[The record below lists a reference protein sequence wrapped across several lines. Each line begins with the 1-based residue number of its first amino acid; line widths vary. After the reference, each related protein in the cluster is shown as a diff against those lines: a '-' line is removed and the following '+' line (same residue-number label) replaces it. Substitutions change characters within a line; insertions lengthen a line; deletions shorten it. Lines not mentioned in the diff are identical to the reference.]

1 MNRRVSPPAEAVEL
15 QPAPGERP
23 IARMSR
29 YAPLIIGSALM
40 MQTLDATVIS
50 NALPTMA
57 RSLHEDPL
65 TLNLAITSYL
75 LASAV
80 FLPISGWVADRFGAK
95 LVFRAAMVLFAI
107 SSLCCGLSQSLPEL
121 IAARMLQGMA
131 GAMMA
136 PVGRLVVLRSVPKSE
151 LVGAMAYLTMPALLG
166 PVLGPPIGGFIVTH
180 WSWRWIFYIN
190 IPICIVGV
198 SLITLF
204 IPNIKEE
211 TREPL
216 DWRGFLLTG
225 LGLAGMV
232 YGFENVGRG
241 VLAPAIVAA
250 LLFGGAG
257 FLGLYGWHARR
268 HPYPLLDLSVFKL
281 RSFVASNIGG
291 LFLRMGMGATPFLLA
306 MLLQMAFG
314 LSALAAGMMTFTS
327 AAGALVMRTSARP
340 ILHRLGFKRV
350 LVVNTVIVGAIF
362 MGYSLFRATTPH
374 YLIIGTLL
382 VGGFFRS
389 LQFTAMQAL
398 TYSDVPQEKMS
409 RASSMAAMIQQLSQS
424 LGIGFAA
431 LLIGALRNAHHAK
444 AMSAADVSP
453 AFLAI
458 GVMTLMGLFFFV
470 PLPANI
476 GAEVSGKRHADP
488 RAAAAPEPADAA
500 LATAED

>member
-1 MNRRVSPPAEAVEL
+1 
-15 QPAPGERP
+15 
-23 IARMSR
+23 MSR
-29 YAPLIIGSALM
+29 LAPMIIGSALM

-57 RSLHEDPL
+57 KALHEDPL
-65 TLNLAITSYL
+65 TLNLAITAYL

-95 LVFRAAMVLFAI
+95 VVFRAAMVLFAA
-107 SSLCCGLSQSLPEL
+107 SSLLCGLSQSLPEL
-121 IAARMLQGMA
+121 IAARMLQGVA

-136 PVGRLVVLRSVPKSE
+136 PVGRLVLLRSVPKSE
-151 LVGAMAYLTMPALLG
+151 LVRAMSYLTMPALLG

-190 IPICIVGV
+190 IPICVVGV
-198 SLITLF
+198 TLVSLYIR
-204 IPNIKEE
+204 NIKEE
-211 TREPL
+211 TRDPL

-241 VLAPAIVAA
+241 GLAPALVTA
-250 LLFGGAG
+250 LLLGGAG

-268 HPYPLLDLSVFKL
+268 HPYPLLDLSVFRL
-281 RSFVASNIGG
+281 RSFTASNIGG

-306 MLLQMAFG
+306 MLLQLAFG
-314 LSALAAGMMTFTS
+314 LSALTAGLMTFTS
-327 AAGALVMRTSARP
+327 AAGALVMKTTARP
-340 ILHRLGFKRV
+340 IINRLGFKRV
-350 LVVNTVIVGAIF
+350 LVVNTVIVGGTF
-362 MGYSLFRATTPH
+362 MGYALFRATTPH
-374 YLIIGTLL
+374 YLIIATLL
-382 VGGFFRS
+382 IGGFFRS

-398 TYSDVPQEKMS
+398 AYADVPQEKMS
-409 RASSMAAMIQQLSQS
+409 RASSMAAMVQQLSQS

-431 LLIGALRNAHHAK
+431 LLIGALRSAHHST
-444 AMSAADVSP
+444 AMTAADVSP

-458 GVMTLMGLFFFV
+458 GALTLLGLFFYI

-476 GAEVSGKRHADP
+476 GAEVSGR
-488 RAAAAPEPADAA
+488 RVEAAPGRRGGLERRAFNWTHILLP
-500 LATAED
+500 

>member
-1 MNRRVSPPAEAVEL
+1 MNRRFAPSVATVQAVEL
-15 QPAPGERP
+15 EPASREVQ
-23 IARMSR
+23 AMSR
-29 YAPLIIGSALM
+29 LAPMIIGSALL

-57 RSLHEDPL
+57 RSLHEDAL
-65 TLNLAITSYL
+65 TLNLTITAYL

-95 LVFRAAMVLFAI
+95 VVFRAAMVLFAA
-107 SSLCCGLSQSLPEL
+107 SSLLCGLSQTLPEL
-121 IAARMLQGMA
+121 VASRMLQGMA

-136 PVGRLVVLRSVPKSE
+136 PVGRLVLLRSVPKSE
-151 LVGAMAYLTMPALLG
+151 LVRAMSYLTMPALLG

-198 SLITLF
+198 TLVSLYIK
-204 IPNIKEE
+204 NIKEE

-268 HPYPLLDLSVFKL
+268 HPAPLLDLSVFRL

-314 LSALAAGMMTFTS
+314 LSALAAGLMTFTS
-327 AAGALVMRTSARP
+327 AAGALVMKTTARP
-340 ILHRLGFKRV
+340 IINRLGFKRV
-350 LVVNTVIVGAIF
+350 LVGNTVIVGVTF
-362 MGYSLFRATTPH
+362 MGYALFRSTTPH
-374 YLIIGTLL
+374 YLIIATLL

-398 TYSDVPQEKMS
+398 SYSDVPQEKMS
-409 RASSMAAMIQQLSQS
+409 RASSMAAMLQQLSQS

-431 LLIGALRNAHHAK
+431 LLIGALRSAHHAK

-453 AFLAI
+453 TFLAI
-458 GVMTLMGLFFFV
+458 GVLTLLGLFFFI
-470 PLPANI
+470 PLPADI
-476 GAEVSGKRHADP
+476 GAEVSGRRFEDAP
-488 RAAAAPEPADAA
+488 SAPGGPPAFAAA
-500 LATAED
+500 ED

>member
-1 MNRRVSPPAEAVEL
+1 MNRPLRPEPLPASVSDGPQV
-15 QPAPGERP
+15 RT
-23 IARMSR
+23 MSR

-57 RSLHEDPL
+57 RSLHEDAL

-95 LVFRAAMVLFAI
+95 LVFRAAMILFAV
-107 SSLCCGLSQSLPEL
+107 SSLLCGLSQSLPEL
-121 IAARMLQGMA
+121 IGARMLQGMA

-211 TREPL
+211 AREPL
-216 DWRGFLLTG
+216 DWRGFVLTG

-241 VLAPAIVAA
+241 ALAPAIVAG
-250 LLFGGAG
+250 LLIGGAG

-314 LSALAAGMMTFTS
+314 LSALAAGLMTFTS

-340 ILHRLGFKRV
+340 IINRLGFKRV
-350 LVVNTVIVGAIF
+350 LVVNTVIVGLIF
-362 MGYSLFRATTPH
+362 MGYALFRADTPH
-374 YLIIGTLL
+374 SLIIITLL

-398 TYSDVPQEKMS
+398 TYADVPQEKMS

-431 LLIGALRNAHHAK
+431 ILIGALRARHHSAV
-444 AMSAADVSP
+444 MSAADVSP

-458 GVMTLMGLFFFV
+458 GLLTLLGLFFYI

-476 GAEVSGKRHADP
+476 GAEVSGKRHIGP
-488 RAAAAPEPADAA
+488 RAAPEPNQAA
-500 LATAED
+500 LAED